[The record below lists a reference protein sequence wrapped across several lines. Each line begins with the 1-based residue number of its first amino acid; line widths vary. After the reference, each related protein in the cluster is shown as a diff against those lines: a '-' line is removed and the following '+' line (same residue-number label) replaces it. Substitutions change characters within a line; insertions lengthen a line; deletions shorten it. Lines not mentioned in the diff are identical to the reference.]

1 MIYKSVM
8 QVLILGK
15 DFICIHQMQLQGRRD
30 VESLNYV
37 TNKIVCFP
45 LNREFKD
52 DD

>member
-1 MIYKSVM
+1 
-8 QVLILGK
+8 
-15 DFICIHQMQLQGRRD
+15 MQLQGRRD

-52 DD
+52 DDWNFEEGMVLK